1 MRSKSTYFLRHRS
14 DFVHLMLRMR
24 LLSLEDVSILHDGHG
39 GDAED
44 EDGEDHRQADAGE
57 AAGDHAG

>member
-1 MRSKSTYFLRHRS
+1 
-14 DFVHLMLRMR
+14 MLRMR